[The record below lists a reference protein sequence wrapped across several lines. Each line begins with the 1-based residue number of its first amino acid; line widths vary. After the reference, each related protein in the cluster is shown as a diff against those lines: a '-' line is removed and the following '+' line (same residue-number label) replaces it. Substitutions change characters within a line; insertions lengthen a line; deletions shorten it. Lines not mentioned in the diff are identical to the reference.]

1 MNSTIPFDDLN
12 IFDKAAY
19 YVTYSFYHP
28 SNIIFKWVSPE
39 YVAFVV
45 MVGIAVSCVII
56 GSFSTLSK
64 PKNAKD
70 PITDTE
76 NPKWHP
82 SDRDGSVYLRTMVSD
97 IKELQLKLDLT
108 TTLLFP
114 ILMSGGLY
122 GLYYAINNYSREQ
135 ILKFFTYYIRF
146 CSFPGAYYTSNY
158 ILTVGGRNLK
168 YWTGI
173 SFFDPERFRLTISQD
188 EVKDT
193 FPLGV
198 LESKLKRSDFKTKDE
213 YLEHKELRKHYHQH
227 GVKFLKPVDVKLRN
241 QKFNFVFDTVKI
253 NAIIYTI
260 VFGIGLFKLDYST
273 NWLFLNSIAFNLTI
287 YGLVQMSNSISN
299 FKLAGLLLILL
310 FFYDIYFV
318 FQTDI
323 MLSVATKLDVPMK
336 FVIPRMPSYYKSENI
351 EDLTI
356 LDILREIGCASIP
369 ETLLGLGDIVLPG
382 SFIALCL
389 RFDLYKYHESHP
401 NTAFHHL
408 QSFKKPYFIISLVG
422 YILGLVTTIVVL
434 VRFNH
439 GQPALLYI
447 VPSVLSSVAIGGFLR
462 GELHEL
468 WNFSEEIPE
477 FKKNDGT
484 DSKDK
489 ETDKASTIDLLISGE
504 LIDEDEGD
512 LTFDEDGEISEDE
525 IDHEFEF
532 FQEDEEEVEG
542 KSALRELE
550 PEEEEGEEEDDGHQT
565 DLDAFAT
572 RVYSVDSD
580 SDDDT
585 FLIDSESDHSYNDID
600 ISPNEIEVLRDEIE
614 ILRNDRKYE
623 PRVLYG
629 DYY

>member
-12 IFDKAAY
+12 VFDKAAY

-28 SNIIFKWVSPE
+28 SNVVFKWVSPE
-39 YVAFVV
+39 YVAFIA
-45 MVGIAVSCVII
+45 MAGIAVLCVTI

-70 PITDTE
+70 PITDTK

-82 SDRDGSVYLRTMVSD
+82 SDRDGSVYLRTMVLD
-97 IKELQLKLDLT
+97 IKELQFKLDLT

-114 ILMSGGLY
+114 VFMSGGLY

-135 ILKFFTYYIRF
+135 IMKFITYYIRF
-146 CSFPGAYYTSNY
+146 CSFPSAYYTSNY
-158 ILTVGGRNLK
+158 ISTVGRRNLK

-173 SFFDPERFRLTISQD
+173 SFFDSERFRLTISQD
-188 EVKDT
+188 EVKNT
-193 FPLGV
+193 FPLGI
-198 LESKLKRSDFKTKDE
+198 LESKLKRSDFKTKEE

-227 GVKFLKPVDVKLRN
+227 GVKFLKPVDVKLLN
-241 QKFNFVFDTVKI
+241 QKFNLVFDTSKL
-253 NAIIYTI
+253 NAIVYTI

-287 YGLVQMSNSISN
+287 YGLVQMSNFISN

-318 FQTDI
+318 FKTDI

-336 FVIPRMPSYYKSENI
+336 FVIPRIPDYYKSEEIGN
-351 EDLTI
+351 LSV
-356 LDILREIGCASIP
+356 LDILREIGCASGP

-408 QSFKKPYFIISLVG
+408 QLFKKPYFIISLVG
-422 YILGLVTTIVVL
+422 YLVGLITTIVIL

-447 VPSVLSSVAIGGFLR
+447 VPSLLSSVVIGGYLR

-477 FKKNDGT
+477 FKKKDEA
-484 DSKDK
+484 DSQDK
-489 ETDKASTIDLLISGE
+489 ETDKLSTIDLISGE

-512 LTFDEDGEISEDE
+512 LTFDEDGELSEDE
-525 IDHEFEF
+525 IDDEFEF

-542 KSALRELE
+542 KSALLELE
-550 PEEEEGEEEDDGHQT
+550 PEEEEADEGHQT
-565 DLDAFAT
+565 DLDTFVT
-572 RVYSVDSD
+572 RVYLVDSD

-585 FLIDSESDHSYNDID
+585 FLIDSESDHLENDID
-600 ISPNEIEVLRDEIE
+600 ISLNEIEVLRNEIE
-614 ILRNDRKYE
+614 VLRNDRKYE
-623 PRVLYG
+623 PRVHYG